1 MRDLQ
6 AKRKE
11 ILEVISPI
19 CEAFKIDDFD
29 YIISETGKQDE
40 ALRIYDTY
48 IGCSCNSVEA
58 VIDELIGWLF
68 VKRFCKHRCIG
79 AFRVQTLNRVKAHW
93 LNINN
98 YPELLKGGENGEK
111 ANH

>member
-1 MRDLQ
+1 MRKNLQ

-11 ILEVISPI
+11 VLEVISPI

-29 YIISETGKQDE
+29 YIISETGRQDE
-40 ALRIYDTY
+40 TLRIYDSY

-68 VKRFCKHRCIG
+68 VTRFCKYRSIG
-79 AFRVQTLNRVKAHW
+79 AFRKQTLNAIKTYW
-93 LNINN
+93 LNIND
-98 YPELLKGGENGEK
+98 YPESLKRGE
-111 ANH
+111 